1 MYHFLLLIVQYIVYV
16 SEYILYKILYVLDG
30 ARVFSSL
37 YKIIFLENQVETH
50 VFSCLGVVYRGGL
63 LLRK

>member
-1 MYHFLLLIVQYIVYV
+1 MFLNTF
-16 SEYILYKILYVLDG
+16 LYKILYVLDG
-30 ARVFSSL
+30 ARVFGSL

-50 VFSCLGVVYRGGL
+50 VFSRLGVVYRGGL

>member
-30 ARVFSSL
+30 ARVFGSL
-37 YKIIFLENQVETH
+37 YKIIFW
-50 VFSCLGVVYRGGL
+50 
-63 LLRK
+63 KIK